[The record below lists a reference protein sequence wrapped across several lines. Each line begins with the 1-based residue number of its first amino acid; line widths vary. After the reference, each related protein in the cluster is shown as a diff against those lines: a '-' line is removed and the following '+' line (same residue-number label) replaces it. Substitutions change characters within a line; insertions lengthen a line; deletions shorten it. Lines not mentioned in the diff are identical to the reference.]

1 MKTTLLVFLS
11 TLLFSG
17 VHQQSANAQSSPMN
31 VLFIAIDDLRPELA
45 CYGVDEIITPNI
57 DKIAADGAVFM
68 NAYCNASVCGAS
80 RASLMTSIYPLPNM
94 RFVNYLARADKEVPG
109 VPTLAEY
116 FKDNAYYTLSN
127 GKIFHHH
134 DDSPQS
140 WSEPAWRPEQIKGV
154 ITEGDLVWH
163 NSEAMLLHDDTT
175 KRGPFYDE
183 ADVPD
188 NAYADGQIT
197 DKTIEDLR
205 RLAKMD
211 KPFFL
216 GFGLIKPHL
225 PFNAPKKYWDLYD
238 RSKIALAEN
247 QYKPHGA
254 PKVLNTSRELTAQ
267 YSAYNGFPA
276 DEQFHRLARHGYFAC
291 VSYIDAQIGRVMD
304 ELEALGLAEN
314 TIVVLWGDHGWHL
327 GEHNFWGKHNTL
339 DNAAR
344 VPLIIKAPG
353 VKKGKRNQLVE
364 FVDLY
369 PTICEMS
376 QLAVP
381 DHCQGSSLLKVLKNP
396 KAKHKDIVYP
406 GFKNMSALKTKDF
419 LYTQWYEKDWTLE
432 SPLKARMMYDHRS
445 DKAENNNIS
454 EHPDYTPQVNDL
466 SQKLKLHLKQVLE
479 QTY

>member
-1 MKTTLLVFLS
+1 MKRIFFLHLA
-11 TLLFSG
+11 LLFLF
-17 VHQQSANAQSSPMN
+17 SSICCQRISEREAKMN
-31 VLFIAIDDLRPELA
+31 VLFIAIDDLRPELG

-57 DKIAADGAVFM
+57 DKIANDGAVFM

-80 RASLMTSIYPLPNM
+80 RASLMTSMYPIPNK
-94 RFVNYLARADKEVPG
+94 RFINYLARADKEVPQ
-109 VPTLAEY
+109 VATLAEHL
-116 FKDNAYYTLSN
+116 KASGYYTISN
-127 GKIFHHH
+127 GKIFHHQ

-140 WSEPAWRPEQIKGV
+140 WSEPAWRPDTILGV
-154 ITEGDLVWH
+154 ITDDDLVWH
-163 NSEAMLLHDDTT
+163 NPLSIERHDMQD

-197 DKTIEDLR
+197 DRTIEDLR

-238 RSKIALAEN
+238 RNTIPTAEN
-247 QYKPHGA
+247 QYKPKDA
-254 PKVLNTSRELTAQ
+254 PKTLNTSRELTAQ
-267 YSAYNGFPA
+267 YSAHQGFP
-276 DEQFHRLARHGYFAC
+276 EQESFHRLARHGYFAC
-291 VSYIDAQIGRVMD
+291 VSYVDAQVGRVMD

-339 DNAAR
+339 DNASR

-353 VKKGKRNQLVE
+353 IKKGARKQLVE

-369 PTICEMS
+369 PTICELS
-376 QLAVP
+376 QLTIP
-381 DHCQGSSLLKVLKNP
+381 EHCQGSSILDVLVNP
-396 KAKHKDIVYP
+396 QATHKSVVYP
-406 GFKNMSALKTKDF
+406 GFKNMSAVKTKDF
-419 LYTQWYEKDWTLE
+419 LYTQWYEKQWTFDTPIK
-432 SPLKARMMYDHRS
+432 SRMMYDHRT
-445 DKAENNNIS
+445 DREENHNIS
-454 EHPDYTPQVNDL
+454 EHPDYAEVVKDL
-466 SQKLKLHLKQVLE
+466 STMLEVHLRQVVE
-479 QTY
+479 